1 MRVLESSGTIE
12 TGFYHSRGWF
22 RPLQVILAVVAFNV
36 RPTSCDRLMAD
47 ITAEKLAQRAFD
59 VGLLDAYQMD
69 AVWGELGTHEVPPEA
84 FSNAAIRKGFL
95 TNFQIE
101 RLTNGA
107 VDGYFYGN
115 YKLLYIVGTGTFA
128 RVYRAVHKDSKRVV
142 AVKVLRHRYM
152 ADEATRENFLREAR
166 MVMPLRHPNVVPIYE
181 VTADRG
187 RPYMVMEFIEGS
199 NLRLFVQAR
208 KKLGLLDSL
217 RLMTDI
223 VAGLEYA
230 AGAGVSHR
238 DLKLSNV
245 LVSSTGRAKL
255 VDFGLAAMEATG
267 VEDGKS
273 FNPRSIDYAGL
284 ERVTGVRRND
294 PRSDI
299 YFAGCM
305 LYHMLTGIPPLAE
318 TRDRTARLST
328 QRFRDVK
335 PITHLEPNLPLFVA
349 QLVHKAMELAPERRH
364 QTNTDLLADLKIG
377 VRRVEK
383 GETEAGR
390 ELAPEQA
397 AALVE
402 ADDIG
407 NEGQSRTV
415 MLVESNIEMQNL
427 LRERL
432 KRRGY
437 RVLVI
442 GDVERALSRFD
453 GVQHIADCAVFSTAE
468 LGQTALDGFNRF
480 GQSEN
485 TRHIPAVML
494 VDKKQREM
502 IQAAST
508 GDHRKLLALPLKVR
522 ELRVMLKS
530 LLT

>member
-1 MRVLESSGTIE
+1 
-12 TGFYHSRGWF
+12 
-22 RPLQVILAVVAFNV
+22 
-36 RPTSCDRLMAD
+36 MAE
-47 ITAEKLAQRAFD
+47 ITADRLAQRAFD
-59 VGLLDAYQMD
+59 VGLLDAYQLD
-69 AVWGELGTHEVPPEA
+69 AVWGELGTRDVPVEA
-84 FSNAAIRKGFL
+84 LANAAIRKGFL

-101 RLTNGA
+101 RLTTGA
-107 VDGYFYGN
+107 VDGFFYGN

-128 RVYRAVHKDSKRVV
+128 RVYRGVHKESKRSV
-142 AVKVLRHRYM
+142 AVKVLRQRYV
-152 ADEATRENFLREAR
+152 ADAATRDNFLREAR
-166 MVMPLRHPNVVPIYE
+166 MVMPLRHVNIVPIYE
-181 VTADRG
+181 VTEERG

-208 KKLGLLDSL
+208 KKLGVLDSL
-217 RLMTDI
+217 RLMADI
-223 VAGLEYA
+223 VSGLEHA
-230 AGAGVSHR
+230 AASGVSHR

-255 VDFGLAAMEATG
+255 VDFGLAAMEVAG
-267 VEDGKS
+267 AEDGKS

-294 PRSDI
+294 SRSDL

-305 LYHMLTGIPPLAE
+305 LYHMLTGAPALGE

-335 PITHLEPNLPLFVA
+335 PIAHLEPTLPLFVV
-349 QLVHKAMELAPERRH
+349 QLVGKATELIPEKRH
-364 QTNTDLLADLKIG
+364 QTPTELLADLKVCI
-377 VRRVEK
+377 RRVEK
-383 GETEAGR
+383 GETEAGQ
-390 ELAPEQA
+390 ELAPEQVA
-397 AALVE
+397 AQTE
-402 ADDIG
+402 AEDHG

-415 MLVESNIEMQNL
+415 LLVESNIEMQNL

-442 GDVERALSRFD
+442 GDVDRALARFD
-453 GVQHIADCAVFSTAE
+453 GVSHIADCAVFSTAE

-480 GQSEN
+480 GQSEA

-494 VDKKQREM
+494 VDKKEREL
-502 IQAAST
+502 IKAAST
-508 GDHRKLLALPLKVR
+508 SDHRKLLALPIKVR
-522 ELRVMLKS
+522 ELRVLLKT